1 LVLRPDVDLHRTIG
15 WFTTIYPVPLVCA
28 NGEKESA
35 KEMLDSVHQT
45 LDEVPHYGIGHGLL
59 RYVYAPTAR
68 QLAAE
73 RPADIFFSYV
83 GTIPELPPAQGPV
96 QFDMDPAMPV
106 REMLPGM
113 GHAIELRVYR
123 TSGLLHL
130 DWWFDTRRLEPAT
143 VEELME
149 QFPVALSELIQ
160 EAIAS
165 TDARGEMTSDY
176 EEFALVDLSSL
187 DNA

>member
-1 LVLRPDVDLHRTIG
+1 M
-15 WFTTIYPVPLVCA
+15 
-28 NGEKESA
+28 S
-35 KEMLDSVHQT
+35 
-45 LDEVPHYGIGHGLL
+45 VPHYGIGHGLL

-68 QLAAE
+68 LLAAE

-83 GTIPELPPAQGPV
+83 GTIPELPPAEGPV

-106 REMLPGM
+106 REMLPGL

-130 DWWFDTRRLEPAT
+130 DWWYDTRRLERAT
-143 VEELME
+143 VAELME

-165 TDARGEMTSDY
+165 TDARGEMTRTPKSSRLWICRRWIMPRSRV
-176 EEFALVDLSSL
+176 EESSKGG
-187 DNA
+187 DANAYGR